1 MNQTPFASRLL
12 RAALAALSMLCL
24 TAPALAAGTL
34 DRVRDSGKLTLGY
47 RADARPFAFSEGGK
61 PAGFSVA
68 LCTRIADAIKADLKL
83 PSLQVEWVPVTATS
97 RFELLQQGRIDLSC
111 GTDTPTL
118 DRRERVD
125 FSIPIFLSGI
135 GAAMRIDVDRRVR
148 DALSGVSA
156 PAQPLWRGN
165 PGDIGKQITV
175 AVVGGTSIEKSLLD
189 RLRERRLEVTVKPV
203 ADYASGI
210 AMLLGGEATVLF
222 GDRPVLL
229 DAAQRGP
236 GAGQLLV
243 LERLFTREMLA
254 LAMARDNDALRL
266 VVDRTLSRFYRSP
279 EMATLFTT
287 WFGPPG
293 SEALN
298 FYRAVALP
306 D

>member
-1 MNQTPFASRLL
+1 MNRIKFASRGWVAL
-12 RAALAALSMLCL
+12 LAALSTLC
-24 TAPALAAGTL
+24 TAVPALAADTL

-68 LCTRIADAIKADLKL
+68 LCTRIADAVKTELKL
-83 PSLQVEWVPVTATS
+83 PNLQVDWVPVTATS

-118 DRRERVD
+118 ERRERVD

-165 PGDIGKQITV
+165 PGEIGKQITV

-189 RLRERRLEVTVKPV
+189 RLRERHLQVTVKPV

-210 AMLLGGEATVLF
+210 AMVLGGEATVLF

-279 EMATLFTT
+279 EMAALFTT